1 MKFRVL
7 LALGAAPFALL
18 STAALAAEP
27 LPTADPAAPAAEPA
41 ADDQASSGAGDIVV
55 TARRRSENVQTVPIA
70 VSVVDAGRLEA
81 QGTFNLLRLTQ
92 IQPTLQFYS
101 QNPRNTFINIRGI
114 GAPFGLT
121 NDGFEQGVGIYIDD
135 VYYNRIASATLDF
148 VDVKQI
154 ETLRGPQGALYGKN
168 TTAGAIN
175 ITTTPPSFDFGGK
188 AEVTLGNLNFKQG
201 KATIT
206 GPISDTLAARISAS
220 TTSRRGTIY
229 NLTTNTHIQ
238 SIDNIGV
245 RAAVLW
251 KPVSTLSVTVSGDWN
266 LQDPICCALPFF
278 RYGPTQRAAN
288 RQLPALLSYF
298 PGYPRADYPLPNV
311 DPYDRLTDVDAQ
323 LTARNEHGGLS
334 AKAVWDLDDRNTLTS
349 ITAWRYWDWGP
360 ANDRDYTAL
369 PIYTKVNN
377 PTKQNQYTQEFRFNH
392 KGSGYDFVVGLFGFH
407 QAIRTSGIQETGPAA
422 SKWLLN
428 PTNALSNNPQVA
440 NNLVAINDI
449 RLDNTSLALFGKLN
463 WDVSDAFVISPGIR
477 VNYDK
482 KKGLYDSVVTGNASD
497 GTRQIVSPAP
507 GSPYF
512 TDRWIAQLRGIQASQ
527 FFEPTF
533 SAWNLSYDVNLRY
546 KITPDINVYAT
557 YARSFKT
564 GGINLNG
571 VPTDPEGVPI
581 ASTFTIE
588 PEKVDHFEAGFK
600 TQFWDRRATF
610 NVTGFWTEIKDFQ
623 ASVSNGQLGTVRG
636 YLANADKVRS
646 RGVEADLSL
655 RPSDRFSTYANVAYT
670 DATFQNFC
678 DAPPP
683 PELAGGSS
691 TGITVDPNDKCRYT
705 LAPGVSIGTPGT
717 PGAVSPP
724 FVDASGAPLPGVSK
738 WAAAWG
744 AEVNLPTPIFSQE
757 GQAYFG
763 YDASYRSSWS
773 SNPTPSIYTTVNGYS
788 LHNFRAGFRTERF
801 DVFGWV
807 RNAFNQNYA
816 ELLLAGTGGN
826 TGLIAGQIGDPRT
839 FGGTIKASF

>member
-1 MKFRVL
+1 MNYRVL
-7 LALGAAPFALL
+7 LAVGAAPLAFISHAAFAAD
-18 STAALAAEP
+18 TIAASA
-27 LPTADPAAPAAEPA
+27 AAPAEAVQTAPANDA
-41 ADDQASSGAGDIVV
+41 ADASGPGDIVV
-55 TARRRSENVQTVPIA
+55 TARRSSENVQSVPIA
-70 VSVVDAGRLEA
+70 ISVVDAGRLEA
-81 QGTFNLLRLTQ
+81 QGTFNISRLTQ
-92 IQPTLQFYS
+92 IQPTLQFYT

-148 VDVKQI
+148 VDVQQI
-154 ETLRGPQGALYGKN
+154 ETLRGPQGTLYGKN

-220 TTSRRGTIY
+220 TTSRRGTIF
-229 NLTTNTHIQ
+229 NVATNTYIQ
-238 SIDNIGV
+238 SIDNIGL
-245 RAAVLW
+245 RGSLLW
-251 KPVSTLSVTVSGDWN
+251 KPTSDVSVTLSGDWN
-266 LQDPICCALPFF
+266 LQDPICCALPFYS
-278 RYGPTQRAAN
+278 YGKTQRAAN
-288 RQLPALLSYF
+288 RQLPALLTYF

-311 DPYDRLTDVDAQ
+311 DPFDRLTDVDAQ
-323 LTARNEHGGLS
+323 LRARNEHGGLS
-334 AKAVWDLDDRNTLTS
+334 AKAVWDLDEGNTITS

-360 ANDRDYTAL
+360 ANDRDYTGL
-369 PIYTKVNN
+369 PVYTKVNN
-377 PTKQNQYTQEFRFNH
+377 PTKQNQYTQEFRWNH
-392 KGSGYDFVVGLFGFH
+392 KGEGFDFVVGLFGFH
-407 QAIRTSGIQETGPAA
+407 QSIHTTGIQQTGTAA

-428 PTNALSNNPQVA
+428 PTNKLSDNPKVA
-440 NNLVAINDI
+440 DNLVALNDI
-449 RLDNTSLALFGKLN
+449 RLKNTSLALYGKLN
-463 WDVSDAFVISPGIR
+463 WEVTDQFVISPGVR
-477 VNYDK
+477 VNYDR
-482 KKGLYDSVVTGNASD
+482 KKGLYNSVVTGNASD
-497 GTRQIVSPAP
+497 GTRQVVSSDPKSA
-507 GSPYF
+507 YYND
-512 TDRWIAQLRGIQASQ
+512 TWIAQLRGIQASQ

-533 SAWNLSYDVNLRY
+533 SAWNLSYDLNLRY
-546 KITPDINVYAT
+546 KITPDVNVYAT

-571 VPTDPEGVPI
+571 VPADANGVPI
-581 ASTFTIE
+581 ASVFTIK

-600 TQFWDRRATF
+600 TQFWDRKATF
-610 NVTGFWTEIKDFQ
+610 NVTGFWTEIKNFQ

-670 DATFQNFC
+670 DATFEKFC

-683 PELAGGSS
+683 PELSGGAS
-691 TGITVDPNDKCRYT
+691 TGIVVTGKCT
-705 LAPGVSIGTPGT
+705 FTGTIGAPGT

-724 FVDASGAPLPGVSK
+724 FVDISGSRLPGVSK

-744 AEVNLPTPIFSQE
+744 AEANLPTPIFGQE
-757 GQAYFG
+757 GQFYVG
-763 YDASYRSSWS
+763 YDASYRSNWS
-773 SNPTPSIYTTVNGYS
+773 SNPSPSIYTNVPGYS
-788 LHNFRAGFRTERF
+788 LHNFRAGFRTDRF

-807 RNAFNQNYA
+807 RNAFDRNYA

-839 FGGTIKASF
+839 FGGTIKATF